1 MLSFAFD
8 ANQETPESV
17 ARRRALAEALVGSF
31 GRANNVG
38 EGIGA
43 LLAGIAGGMSRRR
56 ADTIEREGRSKVS
69 KLFSS
74 LFAPQGT
81 PSPASFSDPSG
92 IVAPEAPP
100 TRRYQIG
107 PGAKSFAPGGNEGIR
122 RALLDTIAGPESAGR
137 FDVMYGGGRFK
148 DFSDHPRVPVR
159 ITSGPNAGKTSSA
172 AGKYQF
178 LGPTWDE
185 YRAKLGLKDFT
196 PRSQD
201 AAAWALASDV
211 YRKKTGGDLERVLS
225 YGSPEMLANVGKVLS
240 GTWTSLPGGIEQ
252 GTNTNKFVQEF
263 NRNRRA
269 RLMEPSSWKGQ
280 VASLDPAAGIASL
293 AGGTGG
299 VVPPQAAPPVQV
311 AQAAPSVSPM
321 PAAPAMPRVDTNALI
336 QLMQNPWLP
345 DAQREVL
352 GAMLKQQMEQADPAY
367 QVGLQKN
374 QLELE
379 RMRNPVMTPADQAQI
394 ELAREKFD
402 YERNQ
407 PITLGGNSRL
417 VGPDGKVILGAD
429 PTTDGGAEYGLNPVV
444 TQNPQTGEYMLLQ
457 PNKGGGAPAPIAMPP
472 GYQYVPPMQNLDIG
486 TGFQRVPQRG
496 MTTNEVIPK
505 DVRGAEIQQ
514 ALGKKEGEQAAAAP
528 ADYDAGNM
536 AIGLVDQ
543 LRNDPNRRWGTGATS
558 LLNVI
563 PGTPG
568 KDFQLKVDQAVSGA
582 FLTAIQQMR
591 GLGSL
596 SNAEGDTAKRA
607 VTRMNTAS
615 TEQGFLD
622 ALNDYE
628 KVIKEGQKRALAR
641 MGKAGT
647 APTPDGDSLED
658 ALRKYAP

>member
-1 MLSFAFD
+1 MLSYAFD
-8 ANQETPESV
+8 PNTETPEMV
-17 ARRRALAEALVGSF
+17 ARRRALAEALAGSF
-31 GRANNVG
+31 GKADNVG

-43 LLAGIAGGMSRRR
+43 LIAGIAGGVSRRR
-56 ADTIEREGRSKVS
+56 ADAAEQEGRAGAS
-69 KLFSS
+69 KLFNS

-81 PSPASFSDPSG
+81 PTPASFSDPSG
-92 IVAPEAPP
+92 MAAPEAPP
-100 TRRYQIG
+100 ARRYQVG
-107 PGAKSFAPGGNEGIR
+107 PGAKSFASGGSEKLR
-122 RALLDTIAGPESAGR
+122 RALLNTIAGPESAGR
-137 FDVMYGGGRFK
+137 YDVMYGGGRFR
-148 DFSDHPRVPVR
+148 DFRDHPRKPVR

-185 YRAKLGLKDFT
+185 YRSKLGLKDFK
-196 PRSQD
+196 PQSQD
-201 AAAWALASDV
+201 MAAWALASDV
-211 YRKKTGGDLERVLS
+211 YRKKTGGDLERALAS
-225 YGSPEMLANVGKVLS
+225 GDPSMLANVGNVLS

-252 GTNTNKFVQEF
+252 GTNRNKFVQAF
-263 NRNRRA
+263 NQNLSGGDAALPR
-269 RLMEPSSWKGQ
+269 

-299 VVPPQAAPPVQV
+299 AAPPQAASPVQV
-311 AQAAPSVSPM
+311 AQAAPGMPPM
-321 PAAPAMPRVDTNALI
+321 PAAPTMPRIDTNALI

-352 GAMLKQQMEQADPAY
+352 GTMLKQQMEQADPAY

-379 RMRNPVMTPADQAQI
+379 QMRNPQMTPADQARI
-394 ELAREKFD
+394 ELERQKFD
-402 YERNQ
+402 FERNQ

-417 VGPDGKVILGAD
+417 VGPDGKIIVGAD
-429 PTTDGGAEYGLNPVV
+429 PTADGGTEYGLNPVV

-472 GYQYVPPMQNLDIG
+472 GYQYVPPMQNIDVG

-496 MTTNEVIPK
+496 MTTGEIIPK

-528 ADYDAGNM
+528 ADFDAGNM

-558 LLNVI
+558 LLNMI

-607 VTRMNTAS
+607 VTRMNTAA

-628 KVIKEGQKRALAR
+628 KVIKEGKKRALAR

>member
-8 ANQETPESV
+8 ANRETPETV
-17 ARRRALAEALVGSF
+17 ARRRRLAEALAGSF
-31 GRANNVG
+31 GKADNVG

-43 LLAGIAGGMSRRR
+43 LIAGIAGGVSRRR
-56 ADTIEREGRSKVS
+56 ADAAEREGRAGAS

-81 PSPASFSDPSG
+81 PSPASFGDASGMVTPEVPPS
-92 IVAPEAPP
+92 
-100 TRRYQIG
+100 RRYQVG
-107 PGAKSFAPGGNEGIR
+107 PGAKSFAPGGNEKLR
-122 RALLDTIAGPESAGR
+122 RALLNTIAGPESAGR
-137 FDVMYGGGRFK
+137 YDVMYGGKRFK
-148 DFSDHPRVPVR
+148 DFSDHPREPVR
-159 ITSGPNAGKTSSA
+159 ITSGPNVGKTSSA

-185 YRAKLGLKDFT
+185 YRAKLGLKDFK
-196 PRSQD
+196 PQSQD
-201 AAAWALASDV
+201 MAAWALASDV
-211 YRKKTGGDLERVLS
+211 YRKKTGGDLERALAS
-225 YGSPEMLANVGKVLS
+225 GDPSMLANIGNVLS

-252 GTNTNKFVQEF
+252 GTNRNKFVQAF
-263 NRNRRA
+263 NQN
-269 RLMEPSSWKGQ
+269 LNSGGDVTSSR
-280 VASLDPAAGIASL
+280 VASLDPAAGIASMP
-293 AGGTGG
+293 GGA
-299 VVPPQAAPPVQV
+299 VPPQVAPPVQV
-311 AQAAPSVSPM
+311 AQAAPSAPPM
-321 PAAPAMPRVDTNALI
+321 SAAPTMPRVDTNSLI

-345 DAQREVL
+345 DAQREML

-367 QVGLQKN
+367 QVGLQKD

-379 RMRNPVMTPADQAQI
+379 RMRNPQMTPADQARI
-394 ELAREKFD
+394 ELERQKFD

-429 PTTDGGAEYGLNPVV
+429 STAEGGAEYGLNPVV

-472 GYQYVPPMQNLDIG
+472 GYQYVPPMQNLDVG

-496 MTTNEVIPK
+496 MATGEVIPK

-543 LRNDPNRRWGTGATS
+543 LRNDPNRRWGTGASS

-628 KVIKEGQKRALAR
+628 KVIKEGQKRALGR

-647 APTPDGDSLED
+647 APPTEGDDLED